1 MSLPPGR
8 PKKGSVPPGGT
19 APSAREPIP
28 LPAGRPKE
36 GSVPLG
42 GTARAAR
49 ERIRPS
55 ASAFLAGATSRLLPA
70 SIPLRYF
77 GAAVVYHV
85 LAWLALL
92 VGADAVPTFAGGLGW
107 PLAALHLVTMGV
119 LVMTALGASLQLLP
133 VATRQPVHWQH
144 APAAVWWLFTPGVA
158 ATTLGMGIP
167 ALPLLV
173 SGTLLVTVALV
184 IYALLL
190 ARNLI
195 GARGMPVVVAH
206 GWVALCSLAVVVVTA
221 LSLVAAYTG
230 APGLARGTALA
241 LHVAFAG
248 YGFMGMLALGLSY
261 IVVPMFALSAT
272 PDPRKA
278 LASCALAIVALALAG
293 AAAFGISPPGLR
305 IVAIAAGAMA
315 VGLHLHLMNAAL
327 RTGMRR
333 ELGRSFKLVR
343 ASWVFLAVSLIAGL
357 AVALDAPVAG
367 ISALFGLTLIGG
379 WLLTFLLG
387 ILQRIVPF
395 LASMHAGPG
404 EGRAP
409 TPSKLTSDRPLA
421 IHFYCHFAALAI
433 LALAVVVDSA
443 WLAWAAALTGMVGAG
458 AFAAF
463 FVIVQQRMW
472 HAAGSSRVPRA
483 A

>member
-1 MSLPPGR
+1 MTLPPG
-8 PKKGSVPPGGT
+8 
-19 APSAREPIP
+19 
-28 LPAGRPKE
+28 PKE
-36 GSVPLG
+36 GAVPLG
-42 GTARAAR
+42 WIARSAKD
-49 ERIRPS
+49 RIRPA

-70 SIPLRYF
+70 SITFRYF

-92 VGADAVPTFAGGLGW
+92 AGSDTVPTFAGGLGW
-107 PLAALHLVTMGV
+107 PLAALHLVTLGV

-133 VATRQPVHWQH
+133 VATRQPVRWRR

-167 ALPLLV
+167 APGMLVGGALLV
-173 SGTLLVTVALV
+173 AVALV
-184 IYALLL
+184 IYAGLLT
-190 ARNLI
+190 RNLI

-206 GWVALCSLAVVVVTA
+206 GWVALCSLAVVVVAA
-221 LSLVAAYTG
+221 LSLAGAYTS
-230 APGLARGTALA
+230 APGFARGTALA

-248 YGFMGMLALGLSY
+248 YGFMGMLSLGLSY

-272 PDPRKA
+272 PDARKA
-278 LASCALAIVALALAG
+278 LASCALAIVALGLAG
-293 AAAFGISPPGLR
+293 AAAFGISPRALR

-343 ASWVFLAVSLIAGL
+343 VAWVFLAMSLIAGL
-357 AVALDAPVAG
+357 AVALDAPIAG
-367 ISALFGLTLIGG
+367 MSPLFGLILIGG

-404 EGRAP
+404 KGRAP
-409 TPSKLTSDRPLA
+409 TSSRLTSQRPLA
-421 IHFYCHFAALAI
+421 IHFYCHFTALAMLA
-433 LALAVVVDSA
+433 LALAVHSA
-443 WLAWAAALTGMVGAG
+443 WLARAAALTGLAG
-458 AFAAF
+458 ASAFAVF

-472 HAAGSSRVPRA
+472 HAAGGPHIPRA